1 MKIIPKRKL
10 HYPFAMEC
18 DYTKLLT
25 GYVKDCMSVVRRYIP
40 EMRKLVAEQSEPGAT
55 SVNVYLALLIDRIRH
70 DMPQAEALE
79 GRMRRFFDD
88 VAHFTWRDLKR
99 LLERV
104 TGTQISDRGARLPRK
119 DVDDDLDA
127 LKEIWVGENLDL
139 IRSIDDETMRRI
151 RQALTARITGSVNH
165 ARLAKDLIAEIQAI
179 TEKEKRRAELIARD
193 QLGKLHGQINRR
205 KQESLGIDEYE
216 WETSHDE
223 RVRDSHKALQG
234 KVFSW
239 SKPPPEGHPGYPIRC
254 RCIALPV
261 IDWDRQLGEP
271 KKGSYL
277 EIPEK
282 IDGGIGQYAASGT
295 TPEMEKLFRRYLN
308 DEHVKIDTSYKKVA
322 AYDLMEDRVILNPQ
336 HRDFVK
342 YNLSEVLTHE
352 LVHKIDVEQ
361 GIAVRLAEP
370 LDRAIRGARSLILAN
385 AEKYEALMDSPLGED
400 MSISDLFAAITGN
413 RIRGEA
419 AHPMA
424 YWRNIG
430 AVEREVIANIM
441 TICYTRNK
449 KGLEL
454 ICSIPPLWA
463 LLKELE
469 AAYDVS
475 HG

>member
-1 MKIIPKRKL
+1 MKIVPKRRL
-10 HYPFAMEC
+10 HYPFAMEY
-18 DYTKLLT
+18 DYAKLLV
-25 GYVKDCMSVVRRYIP
+25 GYMRDCMAAVRNYIP
-40 EMRKLVAEQSEPGAT
+40 EMRKLVEEQSAPGAT

-70 DMPQAEALE
+70 DMPQAEVLE

-88 VAHFTWRDLKR
+88 VARFTWRDLR
-99 LLERV
+99 RVIESV
-104 TGTQISDRGARLPRK
+104 TGTRLPSADVHLPRK
-119 DVDDDLDA
+119 DADDDLDA
-127 LKEIWVGENLDL
+127 LKELWVGENLDL

-165 ARLAKDLIAEIQAI
+165 AGLAKDLIAEIQAI

-223 RVRDSHKALQG
+223 RVRDSHRALQG
-234 KVFSW
+234 KAFSW

-271 KKGSYL
+271 KRGSYL
-277 EIPEK
+277 EIPENTG
-282 IDGGIGQYAASGT
+282 GGIGQYTVSAT
-295 TPEMEKLFRRYLN
+295 TPEMEELFRRYLN
-308 DEHVKIDTSYKKVA
+308 DEHVRIDTSYKKVA
-322 AYDLMEDRVILNPQ
+322 TYDLLEDRVIFNPQ
-336 HRDFVK
+336 HRDFAK
-342 YNLSEVLTHE
+342 YNLSEILTHE

-361 GIAVRLAEP
+361 GIAVRLAESI
-370 LDRAIRGARSLILAN
+370 DHAIREARSLILAN
-385 AEKYEALMDSPLGED
+385 SAKYEALMDSPLGED

-454 ICSIPPLWA
+454 ICSIPPLRA

>member
-1 MKIIPKRKL
+1 MKIVPKRKL

-25 GYVKDCMSVVRRYIP
+25 GYVKDCMAVVRSYIP
-40 EMRKLVAEQSEPGAT
+40 EMRKLVTEQSEPGAT

-70 DMPQAEALE
+70 DMPQVEALE
-79 GRMRRFFDD
+79 GRMRHFFDD

-99 LLERV
+99 LLESV
-104 TGTQISDRGARLPRK
+104 IGTPISDRDARLSRK
-119 DVDDDLDA
+119 DADDDLDA
-127 LKEIWVGENLDL
+127 LKELWVGENLDL
-139 IRSIDDETMRRI
+139 IRSIDDEAMRRI

-165 ARLAKDLIAEIQAI
+165 AGLAKDLIAEIQAI
-179 TEKEKRRAELIARD
+179 TEKEKSRAELIARD

-223 RVRDSHKALQG
+223 RVRDSHRALQG

-282 IDGGIGQYAASGT
+282 IDGGIGQYVVSGT
-295 TPEMEKLFRRYLN
+295 TPEMKKLFRKYLN
-308 DEHVKIDTSYKKVA
+308 DEYIKIDMSHDKVA
-322 AYDLMEDRVILNPQ
+322 GYNYMEDMVIFNPK
-336 HRDFVK
+336 HEHIDR
-342 YNLSEVLTHE
+342 YNLSEVFTHE
-352 LVHKIDVEQ
+352 LIHKIDVEE
-361 GIAVRLAEP
+361 GIAVRLAKPIDAAVQE
-370 LDRAIRGARSLILAN
+370 ARRIILSDVA
-385 AEKYEALMDSPLGED
+385 KYKALMSTSLGED
-400 MSISDLFAAITGN
+400 MSISDLFAALTEGSV
-413 RIRGEA
+413 RGAA
-419 AHPMA
+419 AHSID
-424 YWRNIG
+424 YWQHLG
-430 AVEREVIANIM
+430 HVEREVIANIM
-441 TICYTRNK
+441 TICYTHNK
-449 KGLEL
+449 KGLKL
-454 ICSIPPLWA
+454 LQSIPPLWN

-469 AAYDVS
+469 VAYDVS